1 MRHGCLPLGQPSLA
15 APRRE
20 CGKPA
25 ALRTRQPPWRHHP
38 LPAERGRAVRVRVDL
53 VPDAALVAGTTVVVV
68 DVLRMTTTATV
79 LADLGLVHLAV
90 VADVERARARA
101 RADGALLLGERQA
114 RPLPGF
120 DGGNSPA
127 EFTAAQVRG
136 RAAVICTTNGSAA
149 VEACSAAEHV
159 LLGCLRNGEAVAQ
172 RALALA
178 RDQIRVVCAGTA
190 GRLSLD
196 DVAAAGHVVAALA
209 GLAPGAELDDA
220 ALTARATAGGNVPGL
235 LAASRHGRTLL
246 AAGFA
251 DDLLLAAQRD
261 VSQEVM
267 ERVGGSRDTFRPMRR

>member
-1 MRHGCLPLGQPSLA
+1 MRVS
-15 APRRE
+15 
-20 CGKPA
+20 
-25 ALRTRQPPWRHHP
+25 
-38 LPAERGRAVRVRVDL
+38 VDL
-53 VPDAALVAGTTVVVV
+53 LPDSALLAGATVVVV

-101 RADGALLLGERQA
+101 RADGALLLGERRT

-136 RAAVICTTNGSAA
+136 RAAVMCTTNGSAA
-149 VEACSAAEHV
+149 VEACAAAEHV
-159 LLGCLRNGEAVAQ
+159 VLGCLRNGEAVAR

-178 RDQIRVVCAGTA
+178 RGQIRVVCAGTA

-196 DVAAAGHVVAALA
+196 DVAGAGHVVAVLA
-209 GLAPGAELDDA
+209 GLVPEAELDDT
-220 ALTARATAGGNVPGL
+220 ALIARAVAGGNIPGL

-251 DDLLLAAQRD
+251 DDVLLAAQRD
-261 VSQEVM
+261 VSQGVM
-267 ERVGGSRDTFRPMRR
+267 ERVAGSRDTFRPMRP